1 MPHGDDIT
9 GSDSLEA
16 GNAVT
21 VYAFNRVE
29 TPRSQTPADAVKQA
43 TSMQIWGRTPQGGNT
58 PTVQAYR
65 DSKRPLRGRG
75 IQFDSSVP
83 PTPGTGTPFEAR
95 WRLGSPGVFSP
106 ASGFAGIRITRI
118 LNLQP

>member
-1 MPHGDDIT
+1 MPHGDDIS
-9 GSDSLEA
+9 GSDSLEV

-21 VYAFNRVE
+21 VYEFNRVE
-29 TPRSQTPADAVKQA
+29 TPRSQTPADAAKQA
-43 TSMQIWGRTPQGGNT
+43 ASMQIWGRTPQGGNT

-65 DSKRPLRGRG
+65 DAKRPLLGRG
-75 IQFDSSVP
+75 IKFDSRVP

-106 ASGFAGIRITRI
+106 VSGFAAISITRF